1 MQQRKIIYST
11 FKTFI
16 IYPPY
21 RKSIHKNLI
30 SLDDPVRYTTIALTR
45 SRIRK
50 EKIEGSFAEV
60 GVYRG
65 DTSEVIHYLAPN
77 KKLYLFDTFEGFPR
91 DLTDDE
97 DKRFKNT
104 CIDLIEK
111 KLGNLENVYIKK
123 GIFPE
128 TAKGLE
134 KELFSLVI
142 IDLDIYQSTLDAL
155 EFFYPRLSSG
165 GYLFIHDYNNPLESN
180 AGVFKAV
187 NEFKKKIKERI
198 IELPDKWGSVIIRK
212 M

>member
-1 MQQRKIIYST
+1 
-11 FKTFI
+11 
-16 IYPPY
+16 
-21 RKSIHKNLI
+21 
-30 SLDDPVRYTTIALTR
+30 
-45 SRIRK
+45 
-50 EKIEGSFAEV
+50 
-60 GVYRG
+60 
-65 DTSEVIHYLAPN
+65 
-77 KKLYLFDTFEGFPR
+77 
-91 DLTDDE
+91 
-97 DKRFKNT
+97 
-104 CIDLIEK
+104 LIEK

>member
-1 MQQRKIIYST
+1 M
-11 FKTFI
+11 
-16 IYPPY
+16 
-21 RKSIHKNLI
+21 
-30 SLDDPVRYTTIALTR
+30 
-45 SRIRK
+45 RK